1 MIANN
6 NKIFFTGGNGFI
18 GKEVIPLLR
27 KDGYKV
33 VAPSSSEL
41 NLTDNTSVRKYFD
54 EHGFDYH
61 AIVHAAVIGGRRI
74 TEDGLITYLDNM
86 RIFENIFAY
95 YKYVDRFINIDS
107 GASLFDSGQIPLDPS
122 TMELVEGIE
131 NQINQ
136 VFENINQILK
146 ADGMDFSNVVKLSVL
161 LEDLSNFEK
170 VNEIMANIFSKPYP
184 ARAAYEVSKL
194 PKGSSVEIETIAFK
208 E

>member
-1 MIANN
+1 M
-6 NKIFFTGGNGFI
+6 KIIETDNAPKAIGTYTQAVKVNGF
-18 GKEVIPLLR
+18 L
-27 KDGYKV
+27 
-33 VAPSSSEL
+33 
-41 NLTDNTSVRKYFD
+41 
-54 EHGFDYH
+54 
-61 AIVHAAVIGGRRI
+61 
-74 TEDGLITYLDNM
+74 
-86 RIFENIFAY
+86 
-95 YKYVDRFINIDS
+95 FI
-107 GASLFDSGQIPLDPS
+107 SGQIPLDPS

-161 LEDLSNFEK
+161 LEDLSHFEK

>member
-1 MIANN
+1 M
-6 NKIFFTGGNGFI
+6 KIIKTDNAPKAIGTYSQAVKVNGF
-18 GKEVIPLLR
+18 L
-27 KDGYKV
+27 
-33 VAPSSSEL
+33 
-41 NLTDNTSVRKYFD
+41 
-54 EHGFDYH
+54 
-61 AIVHAAVIGGRRI
+61 
-74 TEDGLITYLDNM
+74 
-86 RIFENIFAY
+86 
-95 YKYVDRFINIDS
+95 FI
-107 GASLFDSGQIPLDPS
+107 SGQIPLDPS

>member
-1 MIANN
+1 M
-6 NKIFFTGGNGFI
+6 KIIETDNAPKAIGTYSQAVKVNGF
-18 GKEVIPLLR
+18 L
-27 KDGYKV
+27 
-33 VAPSSSEL
+33 
-41 NLTDNTSVRKYFD
+41 
-54 EHGFDYH
+54 
-61 AIVHAAVIGGRRI
+61 
-74 TEDGLITYLDNM
+74 
-86 RIFENIFAY
+86 
-95 YKYVDRFINIDS
+95 FI
-107 GASLFDSGQIPLDPS
+107 SGQIPLNPS

-161 LEDLSNFEK
+161 LDDLSHFEK
-170 VNEIMANIFSKPYP
+170 VNEIMADIFSKPYP

>member
-1 MIANN
+1 MRTYSQAV
-6 NKIFFTGGNGFI
+6 KVNGF
-18 GKEVIPLLR
+18 L
-27 KDGYKV
+27 
-33 VAPSSSEL
+33 
-41 NLTDNTSVRKYFD
+41 
-54 EHGFDYH
+54 
-61 AIVHAAVIGGRRI
+61 
-74 TEDGLITYLDNM
+74 
-86 RIFENIFAY
+86 
-95 YKYVDRFINIDS
+95 FI
-107 GASLFDSGQIPLDPS
+107 SGQIPLDPT

-161 LEDLSNFEK
+161 LDDLNHFEK
-170 VNEIMANIFSKPYP
+170 VNEIMDTIFSKPYP

>member
-1 MIANN
+1 M
-6 NKIFFTGGNGFI
+6 KIIETENAPKAIGTYSQAVKVNGF
-18 GKEVIPLLR
+18 L
-27 KDGYKV
+27 
-33 VAPSSSEL
+33 
-41 NLTDNTSVRKYFD
+41 
-54 EHGFDYH
+54 
-61 AIVHAAVIGGRRI
+61 
-74 TEDGLITYLDNM
+74 
-86 RIFENIFAY
+86 
-95 YKYVDRFINIDS
+95 FI
-107 GASLFDSGQIPLDPS
+107 SGQLPLDPS

-161 LEDLSNFEK
+161 LKDLSNFEK
-170 VNEIMANIFSKPYP
+170 VNEIMASIFSKPYP

>member
-1 MIANN
+1 M
-6 NKIFFTGGNGFI
+6 KIIETEKAPKAIGTYSQATKVNGF
-18 GKEVIPLLR
+18 L
-27 KDGYKV
+27 
-33 VAPSSSEL
+33 
-41 NLTDNTSVRKYFD
+41 
-54 EHGFDYH
+54 
-61 AIVHAAVIGGRRI
+61 
-74 TEDGLITYLDNM
+74 
-86 RIFENIFAY
+86 
-95 YKYVDRFINIDS
+95 FI
-107 GASLFDSGQIPLDPS
+107 SGQIPLDPS

-161 LEDLSNFEK
+161 LDDLNHFEK
-170 VNEIMANIFSKPYP
+170 VNEIIASIFSKPYP

>member
-1 MIANN
+1 MLPFQLSKR
-6 NKIFFTGGNGFI
+6 NKVKIIETDNAPKAIGTYSQAVKVNGF
-18 GKEVIPLLR
+18 L
-27 KDGYKV
+27 
-33 VAPSSSEL
+33 
-41 NLTDNTSVRKYFD
+41 
-54 EHGFDYH
+54 
-61 AIVHAAVIGGRRI
+61 
-74 TEDGLITYLDNM
+74 
-86 RIFENIFAY
+86 
-95 YKYVDRFINIDS
+95 FI
-107 GASLFDSGQIPLDPS
+107 SGQIPLDPS

>member
-1 MIANN
+1 M
-6 NKIFFTGGNGFI
+6 KIVETENAPKAIGTYSQAVKVNGF
-18 GKEVIPLLR
+18 
-27 KDGYKV
+27 
-33 VAPSSSEL
+33 
-41 NLTDNTSVRKYFD
+41 
-54 EHGFDYH
+54 
-61 AIVHAAVIGGRRI
+61 
-74 TEDGLITYLDNM
+74 
-86 RIFENIFAY
+86 
-95 YKYVDRFINIDS
+95 
-107 GASLFDSGQIPLDPS
+107 LFVSGQIPLDPS

-161 LEDLSNFEK
+161 LEDLSHFEK
-170 VNEIMANIFSKPYP
+170 VNEIMASIFSKPYP

>member
-1 MIANN
+1 M
-6 NKIFFTGGNGFI
+6 KIIETDDAPKAIGTYSQAVNVNGF
-18 GKEVIPLLR
+18 L
-27 KDGYKV
+27 
-33 VAPSSSEL
+33 
-41 NLTDNTSVRKYFD
+41 
-54 EHGFDYH
+54 
-61 AIVHAAVIGGRRI
+61 
-74 TEDGLITYLDNM
+74 
-86 RIFENIFAY
+86 
-95 YKYVDRFINIDS
+95 FI
-107 GASLFDSGQIPLDPS
+107 SGQIPLDPS

-161 LEDLSNFEK
+161 LEDLSHFEK
-170 VNEIMANIFSKPYP
+170 VNEIMTSIFSKPYP

>member
-1 MIANN
+1 M
-6 NKIFFTGGNGFI
+6 KIIETDNAPKAIGTYSQAVKVNGF
-18 GKEVIPLLR
+18 L
-27 KDGYKV
+27 
-33 VAPSSSEL
+33 
-41 NLTDNTSVRKYFD
+41 
-54 EHGFDYH
+54 
-61 AIVHAAVIGGRRI
+61 
-74 TEDGLITYLDNM
+74 
-86 RIFENIFAY
+86 
-95 YKYVDRFINIDS
+95 FI
-107 GASLFDSGQIPLDPS
+107 SGQIPLDPS

-161 LEDLSNFEK
+161 LDDLNHFEK
-170 VNEIMANIFSKPYP
+170 VNKIMDTIFSKPYP

>member
-1 MIANN
+1 M
-6 NKIFFTGGNGFI
+6 KIIETDNAPKAIGTYSQAVKVNGF
-18 GKEVIPLLR
+18 L
-27 KDGYKV
+27 
-33 VAPSSSEL
+33 
-41 NLTDNTSVRKYFD
+41 
-54 EHGFDYH
+54 
-61 AIVHAAVIGGRRI
+61 
-74 TEDGLITYLDNM
+74 
-86 RIFENIFAY
+86 
-95 YKYVDRFINIDS
+95 FI
-107 GASLFDSGQIPLDPS
+107 SGQIPLDPS

-161 LEDLSNFEK
+161 LEDLSHFEK
-170 VNEIMANIFSKPYP
+170 VNEIMANTFSKPYP

>member
-1 MIANN
+1 M
-6 NKIFFTGGNGFI
+6 KII
-18 GKEVIPLLR
+18 E
-27 KDGYKV
+27 
-33 VAPSSSEL
+33 
-41 NLTDNTSVRKYFD
+41 TDNAPKAIGTYSQAVKVD
-54 EHGFDYH
+54 GF
-61 AIVHAAVIGGRRI
+61 
-74 TEDGLITYLDNM
+74 L
-86 RIFENIFAY
+86 
-95 YKYVDRFINIDS
+95 FI
-107 GASLFDSGQIPLDPS
+107 SGQIPLDPS

-161 LEDLSNFEK
+161 LEDLSHFEK
-170 VNEIMANIFSKPYP
+170 VNEIMASIFSKPYP